1 MQTLTTTIKR
11 LWLSE
16 IVSGRKK
23 VEYREIKP
31 YWNLRLH
38 PSSFS
43 TKYNVPFKLRLI
55 NGMSKTA
62 PEVTVLI
69 KKVDI
74 GYQTDRATLRAS
86 NDLYDGHVYRLHIA
100 KVLSY
105 KNWDKKRGIPA

>member
-11 LWLSE
+11 LWLKE
-16 IVSGRKK
+16 IIAGRKK

-38 PSSFS
+38 PSNSGRFIA
-43 TKYNVPFKLRLI
+43 PFKMRMI
-55 NGMSKTA
+55 NGMDKKA

-69 KKVDI
+69 RKVDI
-74 GYQTDRATLRAS
+74 GLQTDRATLRAS
-86 NDLYDGHVYRLHIA
+86 DDLYEGHVYRLHIA

-105 KNWDKKRGIPA
+105 KNWDKKRGIPS